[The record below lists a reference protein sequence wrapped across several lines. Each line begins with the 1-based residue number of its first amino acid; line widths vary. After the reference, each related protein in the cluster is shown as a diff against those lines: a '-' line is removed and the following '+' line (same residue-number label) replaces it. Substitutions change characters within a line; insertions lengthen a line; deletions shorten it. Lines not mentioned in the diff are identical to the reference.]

1 MEAIRQNFITWG
13 LISFWGN
20 VNKSDNSAEIVR
32 KLVLKC
38 LGIGGPGQVLGL
50 MNIIT
55 G

>member
-1 MEAIRQNFITWG
+1 MEAIRQNFITQG

-38 LGIGGPGQVLGL
+38 LGFSGPGQVLGL
-50 MNIIT
+50 VNRTT